1 MSDNGNQKVI
11 WGFLAGFFAG
21 VAAGVL
27 LTTDER
33 KEAARAKIDEANNF
47 LRNDVGKRL
56 EEGMEK
62 MNELAKTTFDNINTY
77 ASKVIKKEVEE
88 LTDSSTEE
96 KA

>member
-21 VAAGVL
+21 VAAGVI

-33 KEAARAKIDEANNF
+33 KEVARAKIDEANNF
-47 LRNDVGKRL
+47 LRNDVGKRV
-56 EEGMEK
+56 EQGMEK
-62 MNELAKTTFDNINTY
+62 INDLAKSTFENINTY
-77 ASKVIKKEVEE
+77 ATKVLKKDDEE
-88 LTDSSTEE
+88 SSTEE